1 MNFVIIVAIMVLGI
15 GLILAF
21 MVLNKNKSETT
32 ATYKKAQEEKIDAE
46 IRMLKNIKS
55 NICSGA
61 SDEIIDNI
69 LHSENKLLKDAL
81 KNNLDD
87 ADVCKKLRR

>member
-1 MNFVIIVAIMVLGI
+1 MVEIIIILLLSFA
-15 GLILAF
+15 GLIG
-21 MVLNKNKSETT
+21 VYYILNRDKTQTIK
-32 ATYKKAQEEKIDAE
+32 TYQKLQEEKIDDE

-55 NICSGA
+55 DICSGA
-61 SDEIIDNI
+61 SDDLIDNI
-69 LHSENKLLKDAL
+69 LNSENKLLKDAL